1 MIFHLRIFC
10 AQLSRAQ
17 WGGIGMLCLLF
28 MFVLFEKLLIQGS
41 TSAQNLNLVFSAPVE
56 GMPLGT
62 DHLGRSNSARLADAI
77 LNSLMM
83 AGLCVTTAV
92 VTGLLTGVWAG
103 WKGGWADRVLSVWVN
118 IVMALPGLVIV
129 LLFGAIFPGSFV
141 LLFIAISI
149 TMWADFF
156 RVIRSRTMIAV
167 RSDAFE
173 SSRLFGFGPWYLFRR
188 HIWPVMKNDVYTL
201 SCFGAG
207 NAVLALAAL
216 GFLYVGLKPPRAE
229 LGMMMVEL
237 FRYYHQAFWVL
248 IQPIVVV
255 SMIILSCHL
264 LSQGKNSEELV

>member
-1 MIFHLRIFC
+1 MIARISLLC
-10 AQLSRAQ
+10 SPLSRAQ
-17 WGGIGMLCLLF
+17 WGGIGMLCSLLV
-28 MFVLFEKLLIQGS
+28 FVLFEKLLIQGS
-41 TSAQNLNLVFSAPVE
+41 TSEQHLDLVFSAPVD
-56 GMPLGT
+56 GMPLGA

-83 AGLCVTTAV
+83 AVLCVSTAV
-92 VTGLLTGVWAG
+92 VTGLFTGVWAG
-103 WKGGWADRVLSVWVN
+103 WKGGWVDRGFSVLVN

-156 RVIRSRTMIAV
+156 RVIRSRTMLAV

-173 SSRLFGFGPWYLFRR
+173 SSCLFGFGPWYLFRR
-188 HIWPVMKNDVYTL
+188 HIWPVMKTDVYTL

-216 GFLYVGLKPPRAE
+216 GFLYVGLKPPKAE

-248 IQPIVVV
+248 IQPIIVV
-255 SMIILSCHL
+255 SVIILSCHL
-264 LSQGKNSEELV
+264 LSQGKHAEEFV